1 METVRAKTIKG
12 YYCTVKQRLQREI
25 ILDIIKKS
33 LLWMNCIRGS
43 TE

>member
-1 METVRAKTIKG
+1 METVSANTIKG

-33 LLWMNCIRGS
+33 LLWMDCICGS
-43 TE
+43 IE

>member
-12 YYCTVKQRLQREI
+12 YCCTVKQGLQREI

-33 LLWMNCIRGS
+33 LLWMNCICGS
-43 TE
+43 IE